1 MASVLRSFW
10 ICNNHFVVANPVR
23 SQKEMRELL
32 LPKYEKHYKLTQE
45 EIGKLFEVSG
55 RTTRNWLSEQGD

>member
-1 MASVLRSFW
+1 
-10 ICNNHFVVANPVR
+10 
-23 SQKEMRELL
+23 MRELL

-55 RTTRNWLSEQGD
+55 RTIRNWLSEQGD